1 MAKDIIF
8 SIPDPFLLVYS
19 LPFTRCCGPGSAF
32 LPVVHK
38 YLPLPYWNVS
48 LDGRLFTTLI
58 LFSES
63 FSSQF
68 NLKMEDRMADVVE
81 EMVPADMVAVS
92 GSC

>member
-1 MAKDIIF
+1 MD
-8 SIPDPFLLVYS
+8 PDPHWILENVY
-19 LPFTRCCGPGSAF
+19 
-32 LPVVHK
+32 K
-38 YLPLPYWNVS
+38 YLPLQYWNVA

-58 LFSES
+58 LFSDS

-92 GSC
+92 GGY

>member
-1 MAKDIIF
+1 
-8 SIPDPFLLVYS
+8 
-19 LPFTRCCGPGSAF
+19 
-32 LPVVHK
+32 
-38 YLPLPYWNVS
+38 
-48 LDGRLFTTLI
+48 LFTTLI

-92 GSC
+92 GGCYR

>member
-1 MAKDIIF
+1 MAKGIIF
-8 SIPDPFLLVYS
+8 FYSWSFLICLFFNFHS
-19 LPFTRCCGPGSAF
+19 LLWTRIRI
-32 LPVVHK
+32 K
-38 YLPLPYWNVS
+38 YRYLPLLYWNVS

-92 GSC
+92 GGC